1 MIKLFKP
8 FPTEGKIIRKGTV
21 LNIYDKGKNAVIHS
35 LRQGF
40 NEKGEHI
47 FDAKWVHVYLEA
59 GGFGGDPGPKTETLK
74 PPEGVQPDFSIS
86 YKTAENQAAIYRLS
100 GDFNPLH
107 IYPEFAL
114 RSGRF
119 KDVILHGLCTYG
131 IAARA
136 ILYGACEGEISRFK
150 EFNARFSSPVY
161 LGDTITTEGWKLN
174 NRYIIQARTEQA
186 VVISNG
192 YAVVE

>member
-1 MIKLFKP
+1 MELIFKD
-8 FPTEGKIIRKGTV
+8 I
-21 LNIYDKGKNAVIHS
+21 NIGDEVID
-35 LRQGF
+35 L
-40 NEKGEHI
+40 
-47 FDAKWVHVYLEA
+47 
-59 GGFGGDPGPKTETLK
+59 LK
-74 PPEGVQPDFSIS
+74 PPITKVQLVR
-86 YKTAENQAAIYRLS
+86 YAGAS

-136 ILYGACEGEISRFK
+136 ILYGACEGEVSRFK